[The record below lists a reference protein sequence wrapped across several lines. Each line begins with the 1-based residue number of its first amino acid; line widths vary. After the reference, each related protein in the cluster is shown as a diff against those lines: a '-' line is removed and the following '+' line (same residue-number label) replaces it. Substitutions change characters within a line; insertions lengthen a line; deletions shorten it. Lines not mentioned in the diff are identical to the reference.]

1 MPQATQLN
9 PDNLLPNRAERWR
22 HNRETR
28 RQRPALIG
36 IGEAADYL
44 GIARSTFYA
53 RFLPDLETVRIG
65 KRRMVVMESLDE
77 LIEKLRDRDAAE

>member
-1 MPQATQLN
+1 MTQLAS
-9 PDNLLPNRAERWR
+9 DNLLPNRAERHR
-22 HNRETR
+22 H

-36 IGEAADYL
+36 IGAAADYL

-65 KRRMVVMESLDE
+65 KRRMVVMASLDE
-77 LIEKLRDRDAAE
+77 LVEKLRDRDAAE